1 METIQGVYSSGS
13 ARWETFPNI
22 ASIVF
27 LIAVLLAPS
36 SSWAQALKK
45 VPLPFSPIGINCL
58 PWFVAKEARI
68 YEKHGIDVDP
78 VFIGASSALIQSM
91 LSGAA
96 DMAGSG
102 GPSIISNVLQGGNII
117 HVTAMVPRFTQ
128 SIMVKSEIKRP
139 EDMSGKKIGVSRLGT
154 VTHFALQTALDGY
167 GVKGVTILQMGG
179 QPEAVAGLVRGSVDG
194 AVFSPPYNF
203 QLKKQGYN
211 ELASP
216 GDLQKFTAFIT
227 NGIIARRSVV
237 EKDKDSLIRLIKSTA
252 ESIKLI
258 TVDRE
263 FTKKVITK
271 WMPIKDADLLEQ
283 VYRFATENYA
293 KEGIVPE
300 AALGAMVKQMV
311 QSNVIDAKMAA
322 NTPLT
327 SYYDNRYVEEVK
339 RSGFF
344 DQLWK

>member
-1 METIQGVYSSGS
+1 METIHEVYSSGS
-13 ARWETFPNI
+13 ALRKLLRNVVFL
-22 ASIVF
+22 VF
-27 LIAVLLAPS
+27 LIAILLAPS
-36 SSWAQALKK
+36 SLVAQGMKK

-58 PWFVAKEARI
+58 PWFVAKEAHI
-68 YEKHGIDVDP
+68 YEKNGIDVDL
-78 VFIGASSALIQSM
+78 VFIGASSALFQSM

-102 GPSIISNVLQGGNII
+102 GPSIISNVLQGGDII

-128 SIMVKSEIKRP
+128 SIMVKPEIKKP
-139 EDMSGKKIGVSRLGT
+139 EDMKGKKIGVSRLGT

-167 GVKGVTILQMGG
+167 GVKNVTILQMGG

-194 AVFSPPYNF
+194 AVISPPYNF

-211 ELASP
+211 ELVSP
-216 GDLQKFTAFIT
+216 NDLQKLTEFIT
-227 NGIIARRSVV
+227 NGIVARRLVV

-252 ESIKLI
+252 EAIKLI
-258 TVDRE
+258 TTDRE

-271 WMPIKDADLLEQ
+271 WMPLKDTDLLEQ
-283 VYRFATENYA
+283 AYRFATENYSR
-293 KEGIVPE
+293 EGTVPE
-300 AALGAMVKQMV
+300 GALRAMVKQMV
-311 QSNVIDAKMAA
+311 QSNLIDAKMAA

-327 SYYDNRYVEEVK
+327 AYYDNRYVEEVK